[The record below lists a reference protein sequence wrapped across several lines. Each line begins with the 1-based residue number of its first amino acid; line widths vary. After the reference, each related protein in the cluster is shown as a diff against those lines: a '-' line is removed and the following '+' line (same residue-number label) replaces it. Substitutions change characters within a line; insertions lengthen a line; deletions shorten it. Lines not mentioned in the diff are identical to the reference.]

1 MPKPDPEG
9 LDGERSGRR
18 PRLGLNLAAQDA
30 DASPM
35 TMIDETGHQADWEEG
50 VDAESETARLRAKV
64 AFLAMQKDYWWQR
77 SAEHAEALRSA
88 ETENLRLRE
97 TLDELR
103 ARRIIRTLS

>member
-18 PRLGLNLAAQDA
+18 PRFGLNLAAQGA

-35 TMIDETGHQADWEEG
+35 TIIDETAHRADWEEAG
-50 VDAESETARLRAKV
+50 DAESEMARLQAKV

-77 SAEHAEALRSA
+77 SAEHAEALRAA